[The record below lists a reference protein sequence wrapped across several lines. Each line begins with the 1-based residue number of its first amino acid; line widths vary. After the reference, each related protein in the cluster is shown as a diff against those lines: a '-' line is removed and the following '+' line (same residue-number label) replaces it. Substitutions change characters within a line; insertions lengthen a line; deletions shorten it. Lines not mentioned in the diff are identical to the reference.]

1 MTNSISDRELFASL
15 RIAAEQI
22 LSTALNCQIRID
34 RLERMTE
41 AGRRNL
47 LLRCW
52 IEPLDNLPASFII
65 KKVEGDY
72 SPDRYDSADTKRI
85 FNDWIGTQFLNTVS
99 PELRHSPR
107 FYGGDR
113 RLGLIVIED
122 VQHRH
127 SLVEPLLGSDRSLAE
142 WALLQ
147 HATCLGQLHR
157 DTVGKVG
164 EFERLYR
171 TLAPG
176 MKFTRASLN
185 IRQLQSTLDS
195 VAIELGS
202 HWLQDV
208 ETINNMLLHPEEFLT
223 YVHTDAC
230 PDNVLNT
237 GKLRLIDFETGRF
250 DHAFIDA
257 ACGRMMFPSCW
268 CSKALPLDIVRKM
281 EHTHR
286 AILSET
292 CLSLEEDRVFKT
304 ALVKACGMW
313 LLYTILR
320 HLEPALAKEQNFG
333 ISSIRQRIL
342 ARLQT
347 FIDLS
352 TELDRLAGLRDVS
365 NRLLDTLNK
374 RWSDVPEL
382 PLYQAFA
389 QK

>member
-1 MTNSISDRELFASL
+1 MTNISDRELFASL
-15 RIAAEQI
+15 RIAASQI
-22 LSTALNCQIRID
+22 LSEALNCQIQITRS
-34 RLERMTE
+34 ERMTE

-52 IEPLDNLPASFII
+52 IEPIENLPASFII

-72 SPDRYDSADTKRI
+72 SPERCDSADTKRI
-85 FNDWIGTQFLNTVS
+85 FNDWIGTEFLNTVS
-99 PELRHSPR
+99 PELHHSPH

-127 SLVEPLLGSDRSLAE
+127 SLVESLLGRDRALAE

-147 HATCLGQLHR
+147 YATCLGQLHR
-157 DTVGKVG
+157 DTVGKVE

-171 TLAPG
+171 NLAPK
-176 MKFTRASLN
+176 MEFIRASLN
-185 IRQLQSTLDS
+185 IQQLKFKLASA
-195 VAIELGS
+195 AIELDS
-202 HWLQDV
+202 HCLQDL
-208 ETINNMLLHPEEFLT
+208 EIINNMLLHPGELLT

-230 PDNVLNT
+230 PDNVLDT
-237 GKLRLIDFETGRF
+237 GSKLRLIDFETGRF
-250 DHAFIDA
+250 DHAFIDV

-268 CSKALPLDIVRKM
+268 CSKALPLNLVQKM

-286 AILSET
+286 AILSEA
-292 CLSLEEDRVFKT
+292 CYSLEDDRVFDT
-304 ALVKACGMW
+304 ALINACGMW

-320 HLEPALAKEQNFG
+320 HLESALATEQDFG
-333 ISSIRQRIL
+333 ISTIRQRIL

-347 FIDLS
+347 FIELS
-352 TELDRLAGLRDVS
+352 TELNQLVGLRDVS
-365 NRLLDTLNK
+365 NRLLDILSK

-382 PLYQAFA
+382 PLYPAFT
-389 QK
+389 